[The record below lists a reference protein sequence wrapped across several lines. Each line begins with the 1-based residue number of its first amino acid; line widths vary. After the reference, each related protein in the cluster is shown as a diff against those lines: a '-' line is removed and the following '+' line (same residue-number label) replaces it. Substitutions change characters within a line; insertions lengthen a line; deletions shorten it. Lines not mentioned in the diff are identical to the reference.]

1 MVEPMVEGGVPIMDP
16 KKLDAKDL
24 IDRLTKANTENQEIR
39 RNADRKLAEASE
51 KHRVQLDQLRGTT
64 ANHIRDVEAENKA
77 LLRSLS
83 RLQAEADGLRN
94 ENIVLKSKL
103 ESRAESN
110 GHSNRGEETAK
121 VEPAMS
127 APGKTVPVS
136 STPFG
141 SQVQ

>member
-1 MVEPMVEGGVPIMDP
+1 MVEPMAEAGVPIMDP

-39 RNADRKLAEASE
+39 RNADRKLAEAAE
-51 KHRVQLDQLRGTT
+51 KHRLELDRLRGTT

-83 RLQAEADGLRN
+83 RLQIEADALRN

-103 ESRAESN
+103 ESKVESN
-110 GHSNRGEETAK
+110 GHRESGGETAK
-121 VEPAMS
+121 VEPAAA

-141 SQVQ
+141 G

>member
-16 KKLDAKDL
+16 KKLDVKDL

-39 RNADRKLAEASE
+39 RNADRTLAATVE
-51 KHRVQLDQLRGTT
+51 KHRLEIDRLRGTT

-83 RLQAEADGLRN
+83 RLQIESDALRN

-103 ESRAESN
+103 ESN
-110 GHSNRGEETAK
+110 GHRDNGGETAK
-121 VEPAMS
+121 VELAAA

-136 STPFG
+136 SPPFG
-141 SQVQ
+141 GQAQ

>member
-1 MVEPMVEGGVPIMDP
+1 MVEPMAEAGVPIMDP
-16 KKLDAKDL
+16 KKLDTKDL

-39 RNADRKLAEASE
+39 RNADRKLAEAAE
-51 KHRVQLDQLRGTT
+51 KHRLELDRLRGTT

-83 RLQAEADGLRN
+83 RLQIESDGLRN

-103 ESRAESN
+103 DSN
-110 GHSNRGEETAK
+110 GHRENGEGAAK
-121 VEPAMS
+121 VEPAG

-141 SQVQ
+141 GQAQ